1 MVPQALKGHER
12 PEEVTGAQDLEPI
25 RIKEEALLQPA
36 AHPPPFH
43 MKRPQK
49 LLEDPQFELT

>member
-1 MVPQALKGHER
+1 MVPQGLKGHER

-25 RIKEEALLQPA
+25 RIKEGHLLQPTA
-36 AHPPPFH
+36 PPPLY

-49 LLEDPQFELT
+49 LLKNPQLELT

>member
-1 MVPQALKGHER
+1 MVPQGLKGHER

-36 AHPPPFH
+36 AHPPIPH
-43 MKRPQK
+43 EETPEIVGRSPI
-49 LLEDPQFELT
+49 

>member
-1 MVPQALKGHER
+1 MVPQGLKGHER

-36 AHPPPFH
+36 AHPPPIPH
-43 MKRPQK
+43 EETPEIVGRSPI
-49 LLEDPQFELT
+49 

>member
-1 MVPQALKGHER
+1 MVPQGLKGHER

-43 MKRPQK
+43 MKRPRNCWK
-49 LLEDPQFELT
+49 IPNLS